1 MHPTTRYVLIW
12 KVHKSCLTFL
22 NPNLFIDG
30 TGRELMVCRKI
41 MKSQSAHYIFSLK
54 TDDLFRKREQRSKLY
69 LGKLR
74 ATSNNDYVFYDT
86 GICEAPENFQED
98 EDGVEGLNGD
108 VAPGK
113 GGPARDNTALAK
125 KFARD
130 AKGQAKNSPDTAS
143 SAVDDPTL
151 YRRELVA
158 IHFNTKT
165 RPAPNDMRG
174 TEICI
179 PRVFPNPDVST
190 VLSNEG
196 LKGIQARNM
205 QLPTNQVFTV
215 QKSFDKIREKGKQN
229 ELLSKTHFIM
239 HERTSKYVSAHLRC

>member
-1 MHPTTRYVLIW
+1 MILC
-12 KVHKSCLTFL
+12 KLL
-22 NPNLFIDG
+22 NHYLAVDG

-74 ATSNNDYVFYDT
+74 AVSKDDYVFYDT
-86 GICEAPENFQED
+86 GICEAPENVVGED
-98 EDGVEGLNGD
+98 EEQEGLNGD
-108 VAPGK
+108 IAPSK

-130 AKGQAKNSPDTAS
+130 AKGQAKNNPDAAA

-158 IHFNTKT
+158 IHFNTKN
-165 RPAPNDMRG
+165 RPAPNDIRG
-174 TEICI
+174 TEVCI
-179 PRVFPNPDVST
+179 PRVFANPDASI
-190 VLSNEG
+190 VLSTEG

-205 QLPTNQVFTV
+205 QMPSNQVFTV
-215 QKSFDKIREKGKQN
+215 QKSFEKIREKGKQN
-229 ELLSKTHFIM
+229 EMLSKSHFVL
-239 HERTSKYVSAHLRC
+239 HERTSK